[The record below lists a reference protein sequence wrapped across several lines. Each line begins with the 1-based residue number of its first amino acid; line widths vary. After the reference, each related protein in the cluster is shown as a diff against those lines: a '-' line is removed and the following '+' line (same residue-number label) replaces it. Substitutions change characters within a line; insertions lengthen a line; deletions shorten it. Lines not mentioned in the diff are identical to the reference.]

1 MLLPS
6 ELAPVPD
13 ATTVAVA
20 VVFGALGVLTGRVC
34 GRLVPLF
41 GPGRPTPARP
51 APAAPR
57 SAGTSDGPR
66 PERPGT
72 LPPEDEGPP
81 PPRCPRCRTDLP
93 FPSFLPALAGPG
105 AWWSGACPICSGTVT
120 SHPAVPAATGLL
132 FALAAGAAVHQQWAL
147 ADLPPVLWLVAFGVP
162 LSVVDLRVMRLPDP
176 VVGAAYPVA
185 ALLLAAAVLWPAGAG
200 VQPSEAE
207 LQRGAEALVSMV
219 LITVLYW
226 LLWRVQPSGLGF
238 GDVKLAGITGLYTGW
253 SAGAVGALAAAFWAF
268 AAFSAVGMALLALR
282 RLTRRQPFP
291 LGPFMLGSTFLTV
304 LAGAPL
310 LP

>member
-6 ELAPVPD
+6 ELALVPD
-13 ATTVAVA
+13 TVTALA
-20 VVFGALGVLTGRVC
+20 ALAFGVLGVLLGRVC

-41 GPGRPTPARP
+41 GPARPT
-51 APAAPR
+51 PAAPR
-57 SAGTSDGPR
+57 SAVHVDSVPSALSGP
-66 PERPGT
+66 PAA
-72 LPPEDEGPP
+72 EDEGPP
-81 PPRCPRCRTDLP
+81 PPRCPHCRTDLP
-93 FPSFLPALAGPG
+93 FPAFLPALTGPG
-105 AWWSGACPICSGTVT
+105 AWWSGACPHCRATVPAHT
-120 SHPAVPAATGLL
+120 AVPAVTGLL
-132 FALAAGAAVHQQWAL
+132 FAVAGAVAVQQQWAPT
-147 ADLPPVLWLVAFGVP
+147 DLPPVLWLVAFGVP

-185 ALLLAAAVLWPAGAG
+185 GALLAAAVLR
-200 VQPSEAE
+200 PSEDG
-207 LQRGAEALVSMV
+207 LRHGAEALVSMV

-238 GDVKLAGITGLYTGW
+238 GDVKLAGITGLYAGW
-253 SAGAVGALAAAFWAF
+253 AAGAVGALAAAFWAF
-268 AAFSAVGMALLALR
+268 ASFSVVGMVLLALR

-291 LGPFMLGSTFLTV
+291 LGPFMLGSTLLTV

>member
-6 ELAPVPD
+6 ELTLVPD
-13 ATTVAVA
+13 TTTVAVG
-20 VVFGALGVLTGRVC
+20 VVFGVLGVLTGRVC

-41 GPGRPTPARP
+41 GPGRPTPAHP
-51 APAAPR
+51 EPAAPR
-57 SAGTSDGPR
+57 SAMAGDGPR
-66 PERPGT
+66 PERSESP
-72 LPPEDEGPP
+72 LPEDEGPP
-81 PPRCPRCRTDLP
+81 PPRCPHCLTDLP
-93 FPSFLPALAGPG
+93 FPAFLPALAGPG
-105 AWWSGACPICSGTVT
+105 SWWSGACPSCRATVPT
-120 SHPAVPAATGLL
+120 HPAVPAVTGIL
-132 FALAAGAAVHQQWAL
+132 FALAAGAAVQQQWAL
-147 ADLPPVLWLVAFGVP
+147 PDLPPVLWLVAFGVP
-162 LSVVDLRVMRLPDP
+162 LSVVDLRVLRLPDP
-176 VVGAAYPVA
+176 VVGTAYPVA
-185 ALLLAAAVLWPAGAG
+185 AVLLAAAVLWPAGTG
-200 VQPSEAE
+200 VQPSGDE

-253 SAGAVGALAAAFWAF
+253 AAGAVGALAAAFWAF
-268 AAFSAVGMALLALR
+268 AAFSVVGMALLALR

-304 LAGAPL
+304 LVGAPL